1 MKIFLW
7 LIAVVASGAIGFY
20 FGVGHG
26 AKTLSAIVAQNE
38 VTDGLA
44 KIRVSLDA
52 LEKND
57 LAHANKLQEQN
68 LKSALFQIGTYSQG
82 LAYWAC
88 TDKDRQ
94 TIQAVHKYIE
104 ANPGLLNGSTQQF
117 ETQGLAFCAAK
128 VGGKSGGA

>member
-7 LIAVVASGAIGFY
+7 LIVVVTSGVVGFY

-26 AKTLSAIVAQNE
+26 AKVLGSIVAQNA
-38 VTDGLA
+38 VTDGLST
-44 KIRVSLDA
+44 IRVSLNA

-57 LAHANKLQEQN
+57 LAHAKKLQQQN
-68 LKSALFQIGTYSQG
+68 LKSALFQIGIYSQD

-94 TIQAVHKYIE
+94 TIQAAHKYIE
-104 ANPGLLNGSTQQF
+104 ANPDLLTGSPPQF
-117 ETQGLAFCAAK
+117 EAQGLTFCAAK
-128 VGGKSGGA
+128 IGGK